1 MGLIAMSER
10 DLQRIEVLSKII
22 DGRSTLVSAAH
33 VLDLSTRQVRRLLD
47 RIRTDG
53 AASIRH
59 QAIGRPSNNRIS
71 SGVRDYVLSIVRE
84 RYSDFGPTLAA
95 EKLLEEHGVTVSRET
110 LRKWMSGA
118 GIWFSRKQRRT
129 FHQPRPRREAYGEL
143 VQIDGSEHRWFEDR
157 GPSCSLL
164 VFVDDA
170 TGKLMQL
177 RFVRSESAFSYFGA
191 LALYLE
197 RHGAP
202 VAFYSDKHS
211 VFRVAKKDAKAG
223 QGITQ
228 FGRALCELNIE
239 ILCANSSQAK
249 GRVERM
255 NRTLQDRLVKE
266 LRLAGIGDMEAGN
279 DFLPTFVEHYNAR
292 FAIAPARPEDL
303 HRPMN
308 LAPDRL
314 QEILCKREQR
324 YVGAQLTLSFDRK
337 RIMLE
342 ENDVTRGLVGRH
354 VETYAYADG
363 RFDVRWKGH
372 SLPYRVFDKDQRVTH
387 AAITENKR
395 LSDVLSYIKERQDQ
409 MPVPKVKTNSEK
421 RGYTPRGRKPGRG
434 KDFMNDPA
442 VIERRKAAL
451 ARLDATDNPSSHGLR
466 AKAEGVFLTRPDLIL
481 QPDQPV
487 RSGLVVVP
495 SGRPK

>member
-10 DLQRIEVLSKII
+10 DLQRIEILSKVVS
-22 DGRSTLVSAAH
+22 GRMTLVSAAY

-59 QAIGRPSNNRIS
+59 KAIGRPSNNRIS
-71 SGVRDYVLSIVRE
+71 DGIRDYAVTLVGE
-84 RYSDFGPTLAA
+84 RYADFGPTLAA
-95 EKLLEEHGVTVSRET
+95 EKLAERDGLRVSRET
-110 LRKWMSGA
+110 LRSWMVDA
-118 GIWFSRKQRRT
+118 GLWLSAKQRRT
-129 FHQPRPRREAYGEL
+129 FHQPRLRREAYGEL

-157 GPSCSLL
+157 GPPCSLL

-177 RFVRSESAFSYFGA
+177 RFVRSESAFSYFEA
-191 LALYLE
+191 LALYLR

-211 VFRVAKKDAKAG
+211 VFRVAKKDAKGG
-223 QGITQ
+223 QGMTQ

-266 LRLAGIGDMEAGN
+266 LRLAGICDMETGN
-279 DFLPTFVEHYNAR
+279 AFLPGFMEHYNAR
-292 FAIAPARPEDL
+292 FAIIPARSEDL
-303 HRPMN
+303 HRPLN
-308 LAPDRL
+308 LAPGRL
-314 QEILCKREQR
+314 TEILCKREQR
-324 YVGAQLTLSFDRK
+324 YVGSQLTFSFERK

-342 ENDVTRGLVGRH
+342 ETEVTRGLVGRY

-363 RFDVRWKGH
+363 RLDVRWKGH
-372 SLPYRVFDKDQRVTH
+372 SLPYRTFDTLRSVHRAEIVD
-387 AAITENKR
+387 NKR
-395 LSDVLSYIKERQDQ
+395 LDDMLSAVAELQAGREQQRSKSGPRRTGQTDHMFGIADGSQS
-409 MPVPKVKTNSEK
+409 N
-421 RGYTPRGRKPGRG
+421 GYQKRGRKPGPRT
-434 KDFMNDPA
+434 DFMNDPE
-442 VIERRKAAL
+442 VIARRQQAIARMEAA
-451 ARLDATDNPSSHGLR
+451 
-466 AKAEGVFLTRPDLIL
+466 E
-481 QPDQPV
+481 
-487 RSGLVVVP
+487 
-495 SGRPK
+495 

>member
-10 DLQRIEVLSKII
+10 DLQRIEVLSKVVA
-22 DGRSTLVSAAH
+22 RRMTLVSAAH
-33 VLDLSTRQVRRLLD
+33 VLALSTRQVRRLLD

-59 QAIGRPSNNRIS
+59 KAIGRPSNNRICD
-71 SGVRDYVLSIVRE
+71 GVRDYAVALVRE
-84 RYSDFGPTLAA
+84 RYADFGPTLAS
-95 EKLLEEHGVTVSRET
+95 EKLAERDGLLVSRET
-110 LRKWMSGA
+110 LRQWMADA
-118 GIWFSRKQRRT
+118 GLWLSAKQRRT
-129 FHQPRPRREAYGEL
+129 FHQPRLRREAYGEL

-157 GPSCSLL
+157 GPPCSLL

-170 TGKLMQL
+170 TGRLMQL
-177 RFVRSESAFSYFGA
+177 RFVRSESAFSYFEA
-191 LALYLE
+191 LALYLK

-211 VFRVAKKDAKAG
+211 VFRVAKKDARGG
-223 QGITQ
+223 QGMTQ

-266 LRLAGIGDMEAGN
+266 LRLAGICNMEAGN
-279 DFLPTFVEHYNAR
+279 AFLPDFVEDHNAR
-292 FAIAPARPEDL
+292 FAICPTRPDDL
-303 HRPMN
+303 HRPLN

-314 QEILCKREQR
+314 AEILCKREQR
-324 YVGAQLTLSFDRK
+324 YVGSQLTFSFERK

-342 ENDVTRGLVGRH
+342 ETEVTRGLAGRY

-363 RFDVRWKGH
+363 RLDVRWKGH
-372 SLPYRVFDKDQRVTH
+372 SLPYKVFDKDQRVTH

-395 LSDVLSYIKERQDQ
+395 LSDVLAYIRDRQDQ
-409 MPVPKVKTNSEK
+409 QTKPAVKTNSDK
-421 RGYTPRGRKPGRG
+421 IGYKPRGRKPGKRT
-434 KDFMNDPA
+434 DFMNDPV
-442 VIERRKAAL
+442 VIARRGKAL
-451 ARLDATDNPSSHGLR
+451 SRVDA
-466 AKAEGVFLTRPDLIL
+466 AE
-481 QPDQPV
+481 
-487 RSGLVVVP
+487 
-495 SGRPK
+495 